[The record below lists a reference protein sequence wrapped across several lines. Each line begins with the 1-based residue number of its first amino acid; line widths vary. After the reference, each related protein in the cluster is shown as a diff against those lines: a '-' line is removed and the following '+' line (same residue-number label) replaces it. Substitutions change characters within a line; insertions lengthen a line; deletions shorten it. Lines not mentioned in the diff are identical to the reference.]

1 MPPSRTLIRRPGHWV
16 SVALPML
23 ALAVLSAC
31 APARG
36 LQAWR
41 LLDDLAAGPAGDAAG
56 STRTIVDYRVGDR
69 TYLGDLYRP
78 TAGAQ
83 AALVLVPGAAPEGKD
98 DPRLVAT
105 ARALARARFAVL
117 VPDLANL
124 RALTVEAADTGRIA
138 DAARYLLQAKPAGA
152 DRPLG
157 LVAISYAAGPALL
170 AALEPDLRD
179 RIAVVVTV
187 GGYYDIAAVVTFFT
201 TGAYRENPESPWQ
214 YGTPNAYGKWVFV
227 RANARRLDDAR
238 DRRLLRALAQRK
250 LDDLAAPIG
259 DLVGRLGPQGR
270 AVMALLDNR
279 DPSAV
284 PTRIAALPAAIRRE
298 MAALD
303 PSRHDL
309 RALQATLILLHGR
322 DDRIIPYTESLAL
335 VRAAPPGRACLTV
348 VDNLAHV
355 DLEPPGLIDRL
366 RLWRAAYRLLTLRD
380 AAPPH

>member
-1 MPPSRTLIRRPGHWV
+1 MGRRAGYEVTLLESDSQLGGQF
-16 SVALPML
+16 
-23 ALAVLSAC
+23 ALAPVS
-31 APARG
+31 PG
-36 LQAWR
+36 K
-41 LLDDLAAGPAGDAAG
+41 
-56 STRTIVDYRVGDR
+56 
-69 TYLGDLYRP
+69 
-78 TAGAQ
+78 GAM
-83 AALVLVPGAAPEGKD
+83 G
-98 DPRLVAT
+98 
-105 ARALARARFAVL
+105 
-117 VPDLANL
+117 
-124 RALTVEAADTGRIA
+124 
-138 DAARYLLQAKPAGA
+138 
-152 DRPLG
+152 RPLRS
-157 LVAISYAAGPALL
+157 LIKAVESAGIDVRTGSEATVQVI

-335 VRAAPPGRACLTV
+335 AHAAPPGGACLTV

-355 DLEPPGLIDRL
+355 DLEPPGLLDRL

>member
-1 MPPSRTLIRRPGHWV
+1 MPPSRTLIRRPTRRV
-16 SVALPML
+16 SVVLLIL
-23 ALAVLSAC
+23 ALAVLPAC
-31 APARG
+31 APTRG

-41 LLDDLAAGPAGDAAG
+41 LLDDLAAGPAGDASG
-56 STRTIVDYRVGDR
+56 SARTIVDYRIEDR
-69 TYLGDLYRP
+69 AYSGDLYRP
-78 TAGAQ
+78 TAGAK

-157 LVAISYAAGPALL
+157 LVAISYAAGPAVL
-170 AALEPDLRD
+170 ASLEPDLRD

-201 TGAYRENPESPWQ
+201 TGAYRENPESPWRH
-214 YGTPNAYGKWVFV
+214 GTPNAYGKWVFV

-238 DRRLLRALAQRK
+238 DRRLLRAVAQRK

-284 PTRIAALPAAIRRE
+284 PARIAALPAAIRRE

-322 DDRIIPYTESLAL
+322 DDRIIPYSESLAL
-335 VRAAPPGRACLTV
+335 AHAAPPEGVCLTV

-355 DLEPPGLIDRL
+355 DMEPPGLLDRL